1 MTIKTLNLDGSL
13 FDICKESVVQQRNEI
28 LRNVDSI
35 NDNDTGQ
42 NKNYKKVII
51 RSSLLNKLVKVE
63 NSDSLEQIVDN
74 QVNKSKRKQ
83 ARKEEDNNSLEIL
96 PENLR
101 NLKDNKVVSQKVEKN
116 QQI

>member
-51 RSSLLNKLVKVE
+51 RSSLLNKLIKVE
-63 NSDSLEQIVDN
+63 NSGSLEQTV
-74 QVNKSKRKQ
+74 VKKSKRKQ

>member
-63 NSDSLEQIVDN
+63 NSGSLEQIVDN
-74 QVNKSKRKQ
+74 QVKKSKRKQ
-83 ARKEEDNNSLEIL
+83 ARKEEDNNLELL
-96 PENLR
+96 PENVR
-101 NLKDNKVVSQKVEKN
+101 NLKDNKIVSQKVEKN
-116 QQI
+116 Q